1 MYARVVIDAGSTGSI
16 DSLTY
21 EVPEGLAG
29 SIEIGDCV
37 LVPLASRQAVGYV
50 VGFEDRPAVA
60 GVRPLISRLDG
71 SAKLAPDLLEL
82 ARWIS
87 AQYVC
92 PLPRVV
98 ATMLPGVMSCRVQ
111 ATVRRIPDFDEF
123 DDLTPSERSL
133 INRIPHP
140 EGQITVDAL
149 AAGADRSGVVRALKR
164 LEDRCAVRRAWQLM
178 PPGGRPRV
186 LRGVRVSESADE
198 DAIRKLAPGQAR
210 AIKTVA
216 ELGRDVS
223 LLELTK
229 RFGVSAS
236 ALSALRRKGLLSD
249 VDVVFRR
256 APDFVRIDQRRVTL
270 GPHQQRAVDAVCAAI
285 DERSYAG
292 YLLFGVTA
300 SGKTEVYLR
309 CVEHALAQGRTCLLL
324 LPEIAITTQVM
335 NKFKSRFGDRVAVM
349 HSALSAG
356 ERFDE
361 WMRVYAG
368 EASVVLGARSAAF
381 APLRNLGLVV
391 VDEEHESS
399 YKQDTAP
406 RYNARDVAVE
416 RARRAGAAV
425 VLGSATPS
433 VETYYRATR
442 GEYSLL
448 EMPSRVEKRPMPRV
462 IVVDLREMPRDRP
475 ASIFSAELEEGIRQ
489 RLARREQVILLQNR
503 RAYSTFLL
511 CRDCGYVARCPNCA
525 VSLKFYSAAR
535 KLSCHHCD
543 YSEPAPTVCPGC
555 GGLRIRRFGIGTERV
570 EEETRKTFPEA
581 RVIRMD
587 RDTTSRRGAHAA
599 ILNAFRLREADI
611 LVGTQMIAKGLD
623 FPNVTL
629 VGVVS
634 ADTSLNLPDF
644 RASER
649 TFQIVSQV
657 AGRSGRGNEPG
668 EVVVQTF
675 DPDHYAIRSAVRHD
689 YADFVDR
696 ELAERREVGWPPF
709 VHLVNVI
716 SRDPD
721 ERAARSRLDTLAKLL
736 ISDGDFGRAGVQVT
750 GPMPAVLSKLRG
762 EYRWHLVLRSPERQ
776 AVLDLL
782 RRALRN
788 SGSLWRRLT
797 VDVDPAS
804 ML

>member
-1 MYARVVIDAGSTGSI
+1 MYARVVIDAGATGSI

-21 EVPEGLAG
+21 EIPEGLAG
-29 SIEIGDCV
+29 GIEIGDCV

-60 GVRPLISRLDG
+60 GVRPLMSRLDG

-111 ATVRRIPDFDEF
+111 ATAQRRPEF
-123 DDLTPSERSL
+123 EQVDGLTPSERSL
-133 INRIPHP
+133 IGRIPLP
-140 EGQITVDAL
+140 PDRITIDAL
-149 AAGADRSGVVRALKR
+149 AAGADRSPVVRVLKR
-164 LEDRCAVRRAWQLM
+164 LEERGAIRRAWQLM

-198 DAIRKLAPGQAR
+198 DAIRRLAPGQAR
-210 AIKTVA
+210 AIRTVE

-249 VDVVFRR
+249 ADVVFRR
-256 APDFVRIDQRRVTL
+256 APDFVRIDERRVTL
-270 GPHQQRAVDAVCAAI
+270 GADQQRAVDTVCAAI
-285 DERSYAG
+285 DARSYAG

-309 CVEHALAQGRTCLLL
+309 CVEHALAKGRSSLLL

-335 NKFKSRFGDRVAVM
+335 NTFKSRFGDKVAVM

-368 EASVVLGARSAAF
+368 EAAVVLGARSAVF

-391 VDEEHESS
+391 VDEEHESG

-416 RARRAGAAV
+416 RARREGAAV

-433 VETYYRATR
+433 VETFYRASQ
-442 GEYSLL
+442 GEYGLL

-462 IVVDLREMPRDRP
+462 VVVDLRELPRDRP
-475 ASIFSAELEEGIRQ
+475 ASIFSLELEDGIRQ

-511 CRDCGYVARCPNCA
+511 CRECGYVARCPNCA
-525 VSLKFYSAAR
+525 VSLKLYSAAK
-535 KLSCHHCD
+535 KLSCHHCEH
-543 YSEPAPTVCPGC
+543 SEPAPTVCPGC

-657 AGRSGRGNEPG
+657 AGRSGRGSEPG

-675 DPDHYAIRSAVRHD
+675 DPDHYAIQSAVRHD
-689 YADFVDR
+689 YAGFVER

-721 ERAARSRLDTLAKLL
+721 ERAARSRLDRLAEVLM
-736 ISDGDFGRAGVQVT
+736 SDGNSSPAGVQLT

-762 EYRWHLVLRSPERQ
+762 EYRWHLVLRSPDRQ
-776 AVLDLL
+776 VVLDLL
-782 RRALRN
+782 RRGLAN